1 MTITPVRGSNGEQ
14 TGWLGVA
21 RDVTERH
28 RGEREMRRL
37 STAIEQSTDAVVI
50 TDTSGAIEYV
60 NPAFEQ
66 VTGYSSDEVLGQNP
80 RILKSGVQG
89 PAFYAAMWATL
100 TSGHSF
106 TGDLINR
113 RKDGS
118 LFQEE
123 SVVSA
128 VRDEAG
134 VITSYVAV
142 KRDVTGEAP
151 RGQSRPAWPPRS
163 SRQRTRSPSPTRT
176 ASSSS

>member
-1 MTITPVRGSNGEQ
+1 
-14 TGWLGVA
+14 
-21 RDVTERH
+21 
-28 RGEREMRRL
+28 MRRL

-100 TSGHSF
+100 TSGQTFAGPDEPAQRTAACS
-106 TGDLINR
+106 
-113 RKDGS
+113 RKR
-118 LFQEE
+118 
-123 SVVSA
+123 A
-128 VRDEAG
+128 VIIPPILDEAG

-142 KRDVTGEAP
+142 KRDMTERKRAAGRAVPAGRRGRAGGGHVAVTDAP
-151 RGQSRPAWPPRS
+151 RA
-163 SRQRTRSPSPTRT
+163 
-176 ASSSS
+176 